1 MCISG
6 QGITD
11 IACGSS
17 HSACARKDGCIYT
30 WGDNQSGQCG
40 CNPSEQKSI
49 PSPTLLEL
57 SIPDENLE
65 EVFSTGRRDNC
76 ARIACGSQHTIALSA
91 EGDIWVWGK
100 GPQLGLGEEALVWRP
115 TILKT
120 FCDKC
125 IISICAGD
133 HHNIVLVQDRT
144 VDLKEQKSKSPMRE
158 NRTDSAK
165 KSPFSK
171 SPKSPSAKKSLSY
184 RTSSE
189 TSVSCKQ
196 TEQKPKKPEQP
207 AVASKE
213 KDITID
219 KASEKQEDIA
229 TSTLPSKLADNQ
241 QVVKKDADND
251 KSATDLP
258 TTAKQDSDAIS
269 GTRGENKTE
278 SKSNSELDAETE
290 GVKMREKGTHGG
302 DSNTSIMATSSHS
315 DTSLTSSV
323 SSRVSRSRSFLDETG
338 AREFLARQFQDDD
351 GVTSV
356 DRSDRQ
362 ISKHDPVASATG
374 PSSPGIYMLQTVSTL
389 TNQVTSM
396 TSKALSNIVSV
407 PGKLGLTAS
416 GLADDE
422 NKSSTENLD
431 ISEISDLESGST
443 ENINLDSSVL
453 DFSNLTISDT
463 SINASQL
470 SLPESE
476 TSFSSTGGSVE
487 GSPQTPKR
495 NQSSKSSSV
504 SKESHSIRT
513 IEAKQE
519 NLRKRSLSLLT
530 TEGMLRGLNPAV
542 VRSPL
547 SRLV

>member
-6 QGITD
+6 QGITG

-30 WGDNQSGQCG
+30 WGDNQAGQCG

-57 SIPDENLE
+57 STPDENLE

-76 ARIACGSQHTIALSA
+76 VRIACGSQHTIALSA
-91 EGDIWVWGK
+91 EGNIWVWGK

-125 IISICAGD
+125 IVSICAGD
-133 HHNIVLVQDRT
+133 HHNIVLVQDGT
-144 VDLKEQKSKSPMRE
+144 VDLKEQKSKSPVRE

-165 KSPFSK
+165 RSLLSK

-189 TSVSCKQ
+189 SSVSCKQ
-196 TEQKPKKPEQP
+196 TEQKPKASEQP
-207 AVASKE
+207 VVASKE
-213 KDITID
+213 KDMTVD
-219 KASEKQEDIA
+219 KASVKEKDIA
-229 TSTLPSKLADNQ
+229 TSTVSSKSADSQ
-241 QVVKKDADND
+241 QVVKKDIDND
-251 KSATDLP
+251 KSATDVP
-258 TTAKQDSDAIS
+258 SATREDSDAS
-269 GTRGENKTE
+269 SDTRGENKTE
-278 SKSNSELDAETE
+278 SKSNTELDVETE
-290 GVKMREKGTHGG
+290 GVKLREKGTNGG
-302 DSNTSIMATSSHS
+302 CSNTSIMATSSQS

-351 GVTSV
+351 GVTSI
-356 DRSDRQ
+356 DKSDKK
-362 ISKHDPVASATG
+362 ISKHDTVA
-374 PSSPGIYMLQTVSTL
+374 SSPGTYVLQTVSTL

-530 TEGMLRGLNPAV
+530 TEGMLRGLNPTI